1 MRRIHTKL
9 SYSITECKPTF
20 QKYFSKSLSK
30 QTYINTTKIFTR
42 KMYATYFYDIFNIRY
57 VVVIVRCMGNIFRVS
72 HIMQLINLITAK
84 YEKRG
89 KY

>member
-1 MRRIHTKL
+1 
-9 SYSITECKPTF
+9 
-20 QKYFSKSLSK
+20 
-30 QTYINTTKIFTR
+30 
-42 KMYATYFYDIFNIRY
+42 MYATYFYDIFNIRY